1 MKKGSE
7 LYKLVYEY
15 YEARILHGFYPFD
28 TRLPSI
34 NKICDI
40 FHLAPTTVRRALAGL
55 EKEGYIRIDARR
67 AARVTYQKTP
77 GQLREN
83 AARYFVPRGD
93 GILDLTRSGGLLLE
107 PLWKAG
113 LSRWDDLDWEALRRD
128 IANPASSLAAVPVEF
143 YILAVNALDNR
154 LALNLLW
161 ETIRYL
167 RFPYLTNSGG
177 PLIGSGG
184 QPVSTREEA
193 VALLRQESERSYGT
207 HLNLLMTFIGQAR
220 QEYQLCDAQPVPFT
234 WNIYRQRPQL
244 RYSLAATLIRSVANG
259 QFPKGS
265 YLPSLPQ
272 LVDQYHVPLM
282 TVRRTLETLE
292 ELGITRSYHGKGT
305 MVCMTPVEIHFS
317 NSAIQEGFLLYRD
330 CLQLL
335 ALTCRGIARCTL
347 DGAGPEK
354 TCQLRERYRSLIEEG
369 KSFLCYDAILSFIVS
384 ECPLGM
390 VRECYDKLQKL
401 LAWGYPFALSQA
413 GENSLHSVYE
423 KPAAQLLGCLCTGS
437 ADDFSALLEQLFLQ
451 EEALVR
457 RFVDSRLA
465 H

>member
-1 MKKGSE
+1 MKKGNE

-15 YEARILHGFYPFD
+15 YEARITHGFYAFD

-40 FHLAPTTVRRALAGL
+40 FHLAPTTVRKALAGL

-67 AARVTYQKTP
+67 SARVIYRKAP

-83 AARYFVPRGD
+83 AARYFVPRGA
-93 GILDLTRSGGLLLE
+93 GIIDLTQSGSLLLE

-113 LSRWDDLDWEALRRD
+113 LSRWDERDWEALRRD
-128 IANPASSLAAVPVEF
+128 IADPTHSLAAVPVEF

-167 RFPYLTNSGG
+167 RFPYLVNSTG
-177 PLIGSGG
+177 PLVPSGE
-184 QPVSTREEA
+184 QPDSTREET
-193 VALLRQESERSYGT
+193 VALLRRESERSYGNS
-207 HLNLLMTFIGQAR
+207 LDRLMAFIEQAR
-220 QEYQLCDAQPVPFT
+220 AEYRLEEEAPVPFT

-244 RYSLAATLIRSVANG
+244 RYSLASTLIQSVATG
-259 QFPKGS
+259 RYQKGS

-272 LVDQYHVPLM
+272 LVEQYHVPLM
-282 TVRRTLETLE
+282 TVRRTLKTLE

-305 MVCMTPVEIHFS
+305 MVCMAPVEIHFS
-317 NSAIQEGFLLYRD
+317 NSAIREGFLLYRD

-335 ALTCRGIARCTL
+335 ALTCRQTALLTL
-347 DGAGPEK
+347 NSAGPEK
-354 TCQLRERYRSLIEEG
+354 VDRLRERYRRLIAEE
-369 KSFLCYDAILSFIVS
+369 KSFLWCDAILSFIVS
-384 ECPLGM
+384 ECPLAM
-390 VRECYDKLQKL
+390 VRECYNKLHRL

-413 GENSLHSVYE
+413 GENGLHSMYG
-423 KPAAQLLGCLCTGS
+423 KTAGQLLDCLCEES
-437 ADDFSALLEQLFLQ
+437 AADFSALLEQLFKK
-451 EEALVR
+451 EELAVR

>member
-1 MKKGSE
+1 M
-7 LYKLVYEY
+7 
-15 YEARILHGFYPFD
+15 I
-28 TRLPSI
+28 
-34 NKICDI
+34 
-40 FHLAPTTVRRALAGL
+40 
-55 EKEGYIRIDARR
+55 
-67 AARVTYQKTP
+67 YQKTP
-77 GQLREN
+77 GQLKEN

-93 GILDLTRSGGLLLE
+93 GIMDFTRSGVLLLE

-113 LSRWDDLDWEALRRD
+113 LSRWDEQDWEALRRD

-143 YILAVNALDNR
+143 YFLAVSALDNR

-177 PLIGSGG
+177 PLTASGE

-193 VALLRQESERSYGT
+193 VALLRRESERSYST
-207 HLNLLMTFIGQAR
+207 HLNLLMAFIEQAR
-220 QEYQLCDAQPVPFT
+220 QEYHLCDAEPVPFI

-259 QFPKGS
+259 EYPKGS

-292 ELGITRSYHGKGT
+292 ELGITRSHHGKGT
-305 MVCMTPVEIHFS
+305 MVCMIPVEIHFS
-317 NSAIQEGFLLYRD
+317 NSAIREGFLLYRD

-335 ALTCRGIARCTL
+335 ALTCRGVALHTL
-347 DGAGPEK
+347 DSAEPEK
-354 TCQLRERYRSLIEEG
+354 VNRLRERYRSLIAEE
-369 KSFLCYDAILSFIVS
+369 KSYLCYDAILSFIVS
-384 ECPLGM
+384 ECPLAM
-390 VRECYDKLQKL
+390 VRECYDKLKKL

-413 GENSLHSVYE
+413 GQNSLHSVYE
-423 KPAAQLLGCLCTGS
+423 EPVKQLLGCLCEGS
-437 ADDFSALLEQLFLQ
+437 TTDFSVLLGQLFQREEQLVSQ
-451 EEALVR
+451 
-457 RFVDSRLA
+457 FVDSKLTQ
-465 H
+465 